1 MATGQPGLSTPD
13 GRSLESQSAQRMGE
27 CTRGCGTDGWLSER
41 ARAREGWTV
50 GSGVYILSSLAL
62 AASRFVSPIPGQGCV
77 YKHKAASRSLPQAHN
92 SQFSHGVFAYIRAT
106 KSRHTGNIFM
116 SLTHQSVFARRLFF
130 LVCKILSL
138 SFAYP
143 SLIISV

>member
-50 GSGVYILSSLAL
+50 GSGIYILSSLAL

-77 YKHKAASRSLPQAHN
+77 YKHKAASRDLSHKRTIPNSRTEYLHIFEPQN
-92 SQFSHGVFAYIRAT
+92 PGTRAT
-106 KSRHTGNIFM
+106 YS
-116 SLTHQSVFARRLFF
+116 
-130 LVCKILSL
+130 
-138 SFAYP
+138 
-143 SLIISV
+143 